1 MSKNK
6 IVALLN
12 WREKMFRSYSL
23 ILIMVLGV
31 FFNGCTTLEY
41 LDGSSEEDVK
51 QFKLSKSEMQD
62 ELQRLEVENEKL
74 QSQIE
79 STKELNQ
86 QLRDENEKKLAHVS
100 EQNRSLNQEVDRLK
114 QDHQKISTENEM
126 LKNKLGGSQAKTK
139 TSAAA
144 PPKVKKGIRGLKI
157 KVLYGDADPKSA
169 EKMAKRLKD
178 MGHDIQAIDQA
189 PRSNFDITT
198 IYFAPNSKYEA
209 KRLMSDLGDK
219 FLLKPLSW
227 PSTFDLIVVTGSSN

>member
-1 MSKNK
+1 M
-6 IVALLN
+6 AL
-12 WREKMFRSYSL
+12 
-23 ILIMVLGV
+23 G
-31 FFNGCTTLEY
+31 FFFHGCTTLEY

-51 QFKLSKSEMQD
+51 KFKMSKGEMSD
-62 ELQRLEVENEKL
+62 ELKKLQVENEKL
-74 QSQIE
+74 QRQIE

-114 QDHQKISTENEM
+114 QDHQRISEENEM
-126 LKNKLGGSQAKTK
+126 LKNKFAGIPAKTK
-139 TSAAA
+139 TSTAT
-144 PPKVKKGIRGLKI
+144 PPKVKKGARGLKI
-157 KVLYGDADPKSA
+157 KVLYGNADPKSA

-178 MGHDIQAIDQA
+178 MGHDIPVIDQA

-227 PSTFDLIVVTGSSN
+227 PSKFDLIVVTGSSN